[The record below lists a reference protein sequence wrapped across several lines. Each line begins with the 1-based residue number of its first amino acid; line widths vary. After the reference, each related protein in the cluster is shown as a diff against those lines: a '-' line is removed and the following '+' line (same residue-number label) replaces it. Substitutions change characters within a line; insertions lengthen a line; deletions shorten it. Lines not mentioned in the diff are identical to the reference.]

1 MTGWD
6 ELVTTA
12 LLGTARRG
20 LPGGLPD
27 AVAGL
32 ARAQPDAGLA
42 VLDAAAGYA
51 AYRDAGRRVGG
62 WPEPPPAP
70 RQTLD
75 FAPDPAHELLL
86 TFLADRAAGLVDA
99 WLDACAS
106 RGLGV
111 RARVWAPLAAAA
123 ASPHGPDRVLV
134 RAVLGERGLA
144 FLALHPRW
152 RALAV
157 ARPAPAAAAAPAAEQ
172 APVPGWSAAATEL
185 ALASVQVTRSLGR
198 RRLSVRSPDG
208 HDLRR
213 LVADTDLSAWP
224 RHTGLDPEEFLAQL
238 RTTVGDRFPELAAAL
253 ARAAIA
259 QRDEGWVE
267 ALVRSG
273 SAPVA
278 LLDSLPGP
286 WGDAPARVALEL
298 LESGA
303 LTPQASR
310 RLAVVLAHRAPLS
323 LHRDLEDHAQRER
336 GAPHSRGFAE
346 AERVLLG
353 RLRILH
359 VFDPSTPE
367 ETP

>member
-1 MTGWD
+1 VTGWD

-12 LLGTARRG
+12 LLGTARRA
-20 LPGGLPD
+20 LPTGLPD

-32 ARAQPDAGLA
+32 AQAQQDAGLA
-42 VLDAAAGYA
+42 VLDAAAGFA
-51 AYRDAGRRVGG
+51 AYRDAGRRVGTC
-62 WPEPPPAP
+62 PEPPPAP
-70 RQTLD
+70 RQTRD

-86 TFLADRAAGLVDA
+86 TFLADRAVGLVDA
-99 WLDACAS
+99 WLSACAA

-111 RARVWAPLAAAA
+111 RARAWVPLATAA
-123 ASPHGPDRVLV
+123 ASPHGPDRGLV
-134 RAVLGERGLA
+134 RAVLGGRGLA

-157 ARPAPAAAAAPAAEQ
+157 SRPAPASERAVAPG
-172 APVPGWSAAATEL
+172 PGWSAAATDL
-185 ALASVQVTRSLGR
+185 ALAAVQVTRSLGR
-198 RRLSVRSPDG
+198 RRLSVRPPDG

-213 LVADTDLSAWP
+213 LVADTDVSAWQ

-238 RTTVGDRFPELAAAL
+238 RGAVGDRFPELSAAL
-253 ARAAIA
+253 AHAALA
-259 QRDEGWVE
+259 QRDEGWVA

-278 LLDSLPGP
+278 LLESLPGP
-286 WGDAPARVALEL
+286 WGDPAARAALEL
-298 LESGA
+298 LESGV

-310 RLAVVLAHRAPLS
+310 RLALVLAQRAPLT
-323 LHRDLEDHAQRER
+323 LHRDLEDLAQRES
-336 GAPHSRGFAE
+336 GAAHARGFAE
-346 AERVLLG
+346 VLLG

>member
-12 LLGTARRG
+12 LLGTARRA
-20 LPGGLPD
+20 LPAGLPD

-32 ARAQPDAGLA
+32 AHAQQDAGLA

-51 AYRDAGRRVGG
+51 AYRDAGRRPGSC
-62 WPEPPPAP
+62 PEPPPAP

-86 TFLADRAAGLVDA
+86 TFLADRAVGLVDA
-99 WLDACAS
+99 WLSACAA

-111 RARVWAPLAAAA
+111 RARAWVPLATAA
-123 ASPHGPDRVLV
+123 ASPHGPDRGLV
-134 RAVLGERGLA
+134 RAVLGGRGLA

-152 RALAV
+152 RALTAP
-157 ARPAPAAAAAPAAEQ
+157 RPAPRGPASEQSAAPA
-172 APVPGWSAAATEL
+172 PGWSAEATEL
-185 ALASVQVTRSLGR
+185 ALAAVQVTRSLGR

-238 RTTVGDRFPELAAAL
+238 RGAVGDRFPELAAAL
-253 ARAAIA
+253 AHAALA

-273 SAPVA
+273 AAPVA
-278 LLDSLPGP
+278 LLESLPGP
-286 WGDAPARVALEL
+286 WGDPVARAVLEL

-310 RLAVVLAHRAPLS
+310 RLALVLAQRAPLT
-323 LHRDLEDHAQRER
+323 LHRDLEDLAQRES
-336 GAPHSRGFAE
+336 GAAHARGFAE